1 MYLLNVSDRIY
12 GCNYISTK
20 MITTN
25 MDVFMKNTVFWVVR
39 RVYQTAYIKPIQT
52 IVLKNGRSE
61 MLSHYG
67 GVLKWAYPK

>member
-1 MYLLNVSDRIY
+1 MYLIEPMDVSI
-12 GCNYISTK
+12 K

-25 MDVFMKNTVFWVVR
+25 MDVSMKNTVFFVVR
-39 RVYQTAYIKPIQT
+39 RVYQTVYIKPIQT
-52 IVLKNGRSE
+52 IVLKNGRFE